1 MKKSQN
7 LPVKNCKSLSNGINN
22 RVSLMEKLLLIN
34 NNQEDLIELIK
45 SVNEEN
51 KIYERE

>member
-1 MKKSQN
+1 
-7 LPVKNCKSLSNGINN
+7 LSNGINN

>member
-1 MKKSQN
+1 
-7 LPVKNCKSLSNGINN
+7 
-22 RVSLMEKLLLIN
+22 MEKLLLIN